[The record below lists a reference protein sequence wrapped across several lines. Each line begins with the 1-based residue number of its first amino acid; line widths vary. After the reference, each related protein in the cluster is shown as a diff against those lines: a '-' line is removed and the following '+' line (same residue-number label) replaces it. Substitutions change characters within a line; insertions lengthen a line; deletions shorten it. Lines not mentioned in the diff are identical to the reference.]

1 MRYQLVEQGRLGVE
15 HHWRRI
21 VNDAMSIISTAQAN
35 SAKHTKRSRD
45 SIISN
50 RQLGTTSQTAD
61 LLKSRLLFAINPDA
75 DESSSSV
82 IVLTDPFAS
91 RSIAASYPLAVS
103 CTPSARSDN
112 MSTASCRLGADATH
126 QLVLDKAMS

>member
-1 MRYQLVEQGRLGVE
+1 MRYQLVEQGRSGVE

-21 VNDAMSIISTAQAN
+21 VDGAMSIISTAQEGVGLVN
-35 SAKHTKRSRD
+35 HTSRSKD

-50 RQLGTTSQTAD
+50 RQLGATSQTAD

-112 MSTASCRLGADATH
+112 MSTAS
-126 QLVLDKAMS
+126 